1 MVRHH
6 LALLLRNVLK
16 FRNTFLINL
25 IGLST
30 ALMVVLLIF
39 LWVDDELRKDQ
50 FHANKDRLY
59 QVFEIQT
66 YEGSR
71 SVTNSTP
78 WLLARTLKEEMPEV
92 DMATT
97 VSLSN
102 WFEPF
107 TLSTDDKVVKGSG
120 RYADEDFFS
129 IFSFPLVSGQA
140 ADVLRNKASIVLSR
154 DVAEALFPSGVN
166 PLGKTVRFQQD
177 TDYII
182 TGVFE
187 NVPESSERFDFVLPF
202 QNLIDER
209 PEVTNWRN
217 AGPSTYVVLADG
229 TDLNVFNKKIK
240 DVVSQKSDFTHRTL
254 FATRYADLYLHGRFE
269 NGVQSGGQIEYV
281 VLFAAVAVFILL
293 IACINFMNLSTA
305 RASQRAKEVGIKK
318 TVGAGRSVLVGQFL
332 AESVA
337 TSAISVAV
345 AILLV
350 DLFLPTFNQITDKSL
365 TLVFSSRF
373 ILTLV
378 GLVVF
383 TGFLA
388 GSYPALYLSRFKPA
402 AILKGM
408 MMNSAGELWVRRG
421 LVIFQFTLSIIL
433 VGVVLVIQNQIHF
446 VLNKNL
452 GYQKENLL
460 YFEMEGEVAKRRDT
474 FLEELRKIPGVVQAS
489 SMSQSMVGG
498 GNTTNIDWEGKPD
511 GMITSFA
518 IRSVDYDAVDL
529 LRLTLI
535 EGRTFSRSHAD
546 SLSVVMN
553 KTAIKAMG
561 LENPIGKQIKIG
573 PYDCPIRGVVED
585 FHFESLHSDV
595 APLFFI
601 LAPQHTSKIII
612 RLNAAEISNTIK
624 AIEKLYRDFNPGFAF
639 SYRFMDQDYDNQY
652 RSETRIAMLSKYFA
666 GIAIL
671 ISSLGLFGLAAFTA
685 ERRQKEIGIR
695 KALGASASSIVVLIS
710 SDFTKLVLVA
720 VAIAFPIS
728 YHISSAWVDTFAY
741 RIDVSWLYFVLA
753 GLIAIVIS
761 WATIGAHAFRSA
773 KINPAKCLKAD

>member
-209 PEVTNWRN
+209 PE
-217 AGPSTYVVLADG
+217 L
-229 TDLNVFNKKIK
+229 
-240 DVVSQKSDFTHRTL
+240 
-254 FATRYADLYLHGRFE
+254 
-269 NGVQSGGQIEYV
+269 
-281 VLFAAVAVFILL
+281 
-293 IACINFMNLSTA
+293 
-305 RASQRAKEVGIKK
+305 
-318 TVGAGRSVLVGQFL
+318 
-332 AESVA
+332 
-337 TSAISVAV
+337 
-345 AILLV
+345 
-350 DLFLPTFNQITDKSL
+350 
-365 TLVFSSRF
+365 
-373 ILTLV
+373 
-378 GLVVF
+378 
-383 TGFLA
+383 
-388 GSYPALYLSRFKPA
+388 
-402 AILKGM
+402 
-408 MMNSAGELWVRRG
+408 
-421 LVIFQFTLSIIL
+421 
-433 VGVVLVIQNQIHF
+433 
-446 VLNKNL
+446 
-452 GYQKENLL
+452 
-460 YFEMEGEVAKRRDT
+460 
-474 FLEELRKIPGVVQAS
+474 
-489 SMSQSMVGG
+489 
-498 GNTTNIDWEGKPD
+498 
-511 GMITSFA
+511 
-518 IRSVDYDAVDL
+518 
-529 LRLTLI
+529 
-535 EGRTFSRSHAD
+535 
-546 SLSVVMN
+546 
-553 KTAIKAMG
+553 
-561 LENPIGKQIKIG
+561 PIGGTQDHL
-573 PYDCPIRGVVED
+573 PM
-585 FHFESLHSDV
+585 
-595 APLFFI
+595 
-601 LAPQHTSKIII
+601 
-612 RLNAAEISNTIK
+612 
-624 AIEKLYRDFNPGFAF
+624 LY
-639 SYRFMDQDYDNQY
+639 
-652 RSETRIAMLSKYFA
+652 
-666 GIAIL
+666 
-671 ISSLGLFGLAAFTA
+671 
-685 ERRQKEIGIR
+685 
-695 KALGASASSIVVLIS
+695 
-710 SDFTKLVLVA
+710 
-720 VAIAFPIS
+720 
-728 YHISSAWVDTFAY
+728 
-741 RIDVSWLYFVLA
+741 
-753 GLIAIVIS
+753 
-761 WATIGAHAFRSA
+761 
-773 KINPAKCLKAD
+773 

>member
-1 MVRHH
+1 
-6 LALLLRNVLK
+6 
-16 FRNTFLINL
+16 
-25 IGLST
+25 
-30 ALMVVLLIF
+30 
-39 LWVDDELRKDQ
+39 
-50 FHANKDRLY
+50 
-59 QVFEIQT
+59 
-66 YEGSR
+66 
-71 SVTNSTP
+71 
-78 WLLARTLKEEMPEV
+78 
-92 DMATT
+92 
-97 VSLSN
+97 
-102 WFEPF
+102 
-107 TLSTDDKVVKGSG
+107 
-120 RYADEDFFS
+120 
-129 IFSFPLVSGQA
+129 
-140 ADVLRNKASIVLSR
+140 
-154 DVAEALFPSGVN
+154 
-166 PLGKTVRFQQD
+166 
-177 TDYII
+177 
-182 TGVFE
+182 E

-460 YFEMEGEVAKRRDT
+460 YFEMEGEVGKRRDT

-498 GNTTNIDWEGKPD
+498 GNTTNIDWEGNPD

-529 LRLTLI
+529 LRL
-535 EGRTFSRSHAD
+535 
-546 SLSVVMN
+546 
-553 KTAIKAMG
+553 
-561 LENPIGKQIKIG
+561 
-573 PYDCPIRGVVED
+573 
-585 FHFESLHSDV
+585 
-595 APLFFI
+595 
-601 LAPQHTSKIII
+601 
-612 RLNAAEISNTIK
+612 
-624 AIEKLYRDFNPGFAF
+624 
-639 SYRFMDQDYDNQY
+639 
-652 RSETRIAMLSKYFA
+652 
-666 GIAIL
+666 
-671 ISSLGLFGLAAFTA
+671 
-685 ERRQKEIGIR
+685 
-695 KALGASASSIVVLIS
+695 
-710 SDFTKLVLVA
+710 
-720 VAIAFPIS
+720 
-728 YHISSAWVDTFAY
+728 
-741 RIDVSWLYFVLA
+741 
-753 GLIAIVIS
+753 
-761 WATIGAHAFRSA
+761 
-773 KINPAKCLKAD
+773 